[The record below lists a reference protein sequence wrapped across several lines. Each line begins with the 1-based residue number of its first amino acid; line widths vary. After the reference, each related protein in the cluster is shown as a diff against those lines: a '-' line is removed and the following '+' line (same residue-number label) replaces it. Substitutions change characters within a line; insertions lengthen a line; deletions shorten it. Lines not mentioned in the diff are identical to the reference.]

1 MTVRPRDVEE
11 WERQPEHRTWPG
23 VFFWGV
29 IVICMAALSWHVSNL
44 LKRPSASIQM
54 GHVVQENW
62 NGVCVV
68 VDPKRHYVRPAWE
81 NIVCTPENAKKQ
93 GWY

>member
-1 MTVRPRDVEE
+1 MRDVEDV
-11 WERQPEHRTWPG
+11 ERHPVRRPWPS
-23 VFFWGV
+23 VFFWAV
-29 IVICMAALSWHVSNL
+29 IVVCLTMLGWHVFNIY
-44 LKRPSASIQM
+44 KHPAVSIQM

-62 NGVCVV
+62 DGVCVV

-81 NIVCTPENAKKQ
+81 NIVCNPENAKKQ